1 MNSCG
6 KQSCLERDEPES
18 HKAKAG
24 NDAQVSQ
31 RCSSTSHTL
40 QRAWQPQKKSVC
52 HHVSCQLAPT
62 DGKLSRNKPSPSP
75 VPLQHHAH
83 VTQPPPAPSLPQ
95 ALASPPH
102 AGQPSQSPQG
112 RCEVAGEGRA
122 SKALPFTKRRYKH
135 DGTDPPLTLINTG
148 LH

>member
-6 KQSCLERDEPES
+6 KQSCLETDEPES

-40 QRAWQPQKKSVC
+40 QRVWQPQKKSVC

-102 AGQPSQSPQG
+102 AGQPSQSPRG
-112 RCEVAGEGRA
+112 GVRWLERGEPPKPSHLQKDRTNMMEQTHH
-122 SKALPFTKRRYKH
+122 LP
-135 DGTDPPLTLINTG
+135 
-148 LH
+148 